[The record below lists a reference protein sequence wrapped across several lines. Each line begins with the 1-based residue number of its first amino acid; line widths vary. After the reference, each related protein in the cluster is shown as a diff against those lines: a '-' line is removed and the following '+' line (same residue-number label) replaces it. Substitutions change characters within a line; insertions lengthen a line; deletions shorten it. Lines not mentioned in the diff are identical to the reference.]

1 MKRNISLLL
10 IIFTIFILT
19 LALGACGDDD
29 KYDDVFNKDPNTWTE
44 DEKDYVDGFF
54 EWQKEQNK

>member
-1 MKRNISLLL
+1 MKRIISLLL
-10 IIFTIFILT
+10 VIFTIFILT
-19 LALGACGDDD
+19 FALSACGEDD
-29 KYDDVFNKDPNTWTE
+29 KYDDVFKKDPNTWTD